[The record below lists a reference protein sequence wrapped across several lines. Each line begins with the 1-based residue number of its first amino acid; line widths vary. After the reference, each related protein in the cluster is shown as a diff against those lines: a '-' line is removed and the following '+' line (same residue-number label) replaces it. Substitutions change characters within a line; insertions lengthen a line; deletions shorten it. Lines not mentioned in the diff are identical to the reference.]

1 MGWARLGRTLRTVG
15 SPRSLLLK
23 IWVTGTG
30 EWNYDRFGAR
40 PDGIMPQGIKLLAF
54 GVSLLGIPLM
64 RRHFTMESL
73 ILAQDER

>member
-1 MGWARLGRTLRTVG
+1 MGRTLKNRRFCHPIAVG
-15 SPRSLLLK
+15 KSIQVS
-23 IWVTGTG
+23 GTTI
-30 EWNYDRFGAR
+30 DLGAR

-54 GVSLLGIPLM
+54 GVSLSGDSLLM

>member
-1 MGWARLGRTLRTVG
+1 MGRTLRTVG

-23 IWVTGTG
+23 MWVTGTG

-54 GVSLLGIPLM
+54 GVLFLGFP
-64 RRHFTMESL
+64 
-73 ILAQDER
+73 

>member
-40 PDGIMPQGIKLLAF
+40 PDGIMPQGIKLLALAF
-54 GVSLLGIPLM
+54 LLDWPKCAD
-64 RRHFTMESL
+64 
-73 ILAQDER
+73 ILQWRV

>member
-15 SPRSLLLK
+15 SPLSSYRRRGL
-23 IWVTGTG
+23 TGTG

>member
-1 MGWARLGRTLRTVG
+1 M
-15 SPRSLLLK
+15 
-23 IWVTGTG
+23 WVTGTG

-54 GVSLLGIPLM
+54 GVSLFLGIPLM

>member
-1 MGWARLGRTLRTVG
+1 M
-15 SPRSLLLK
+15 S
-23 IWVTGTG
+23 GTTI
-30 EWNYDRFGAR
+30 DLGAR

-54 GVSLLGIPLM
+54 GVSLFWDSLLM